1 MLPTATI
8 RVLPRYKQNFNPNI
22 ITIPSKVINYNS
34 NTLIYPKI
42 NYNNKTYINTPT
54 ITVTPKRPYTGSQVY
69 SYNQNYQ
76 SYYNSVPRAR
86 NSQSLTNIHNL
97 ATLKITHNPYKIGHR
112 RGSSTLSSINYTN
125 PLETHTYSSFS
136 YNYLN
141 QYNNYYPISMSSF
154 EPDFNI
160 KLNEYAILNQIGQGS
175 EGVIYTVRWK
185 KNNKNYAMKKCE
197 IQAIEDIKARKQEI
211 ITMLNYINSTGNDG
225 ILKTFGC
232 LCVPNMV
239 GFFDFYEIME
249 LAEKDWEKEIGR
261 RQINQLFYSEYEL
274 MEILRRLVG
283 NFSSLQT
290 NHITHRDIKPQNIMF
305 VNGVMK
311 ICDFG
316 NAKILKKKGIV
327 VQRIRGS
334 ELFMSPKVFKAY
346 HAGMKQIQHN
356 TFKSDVFSLGL
367 CFLFAGS
374 LTMNSLYY
382 IREINDT
389 KKVKECLNKFLEE
402 RYSIKIIEILMDMLQ
417 IDENLRLDFISLEK
431 KYFLKEK

>member
-1 MLPTATI
+1 MFPTATI

-22 ITIPSKVINYNS
+22 ISVPSKVINYNS

-125 PLETHTYSSFS
+125 PLETHTYSSLS

-141 QYNNYYPISMSSF
+141 HYNNYNTISMSGF

-160 KLNEYAILNQIGQGS
+160 KLNEYAIINQIGQGS

-197 IQAIEDIKARKQEI
+197 IQAIEDINVRKQEI

-249 LAEKDWEKEIGR
+249 LAERDWEKEIGR

-356 TFKSDVFSLGL
+356 TFKSDVFSLGM
-367 CFLFAGS
+367 CFFFAACLSYDGPS
-374 LTMNSLYY
+374 T
-382 IREINDT
+382 IREIYDMNIIRN
-389 KKVKECLNKFLEE
+389 VLYQYLGR
-402 RYSIKIIEILMDMLQ
+402 RYSQNLINILWTMLQ
-417 IDENLRLDFISLEK
+417 VDEDRRPDFNQLQMMFNL
-431 KYFLKEK
+431 Y

>member
-1 MLPTATI
+1 MLSTATI

-54 ITVTPKRPYTGSQVY
+54 ITVTPKRPYTSSQLY

-249 LAEKDWEKEIGR
+249 LAERDWEKEIGR

-356 TFKSDVFSLGL
+356 TFKSDVFSLGM
-367 CFLFAGS
+367 CLFFAACLSYDGPS
-374 LTMNSLYY
+374 T
-382 IREINDT
+382 IREIYDMNIIRN
-389 KKVKECLNKFLEE
+389 VLHQYLGR
-402 RYSIKIIEILMDMLQ
+402 RYSQNLINILWTMLQ
-417 IDENLRLDFISLEK
+417 IDEDRRPDFNQLQMMFNL
-431 KYFLKEK
+431 Y